1 MPVGAR
7 YTINGWAGE
16 QIRFN
21 GKLMTESCPDCHII
35 HAFPDE
41 MYRRAQLYNS
51 TDYPK
56 NYVSIYCPNGHRWN
70 YIGNNSELQKAK
82 RRAERAEEALQW
94 TQDRLTETRA
104 ERDHAEAQARG
115 YKGALVKT
123 KKRIAAGVCP
133 YCNRTF
139 TDSRMARHI
148 STQHPGTSE

>member
-1 MPVGAR
+1 MK
-7 YTINGWAGE
+7 
-16 QIRFN
+16 Q
-21 GKLMTESCPDCHII
+21 
-35 HAFPDE
+35 
-41 MYRRAQLYNS
+41 RALEYNKADHPS
-51 TDYPK
+51 NFDT
-56 NYVSIYCPNGHRWN
+56 IYCPNGHPWH
-70 YIGNNSELQKAK
+70 YTGANSELQRAK
-82 RRAERAEEALQW
+82 LRAKLLAESLQW